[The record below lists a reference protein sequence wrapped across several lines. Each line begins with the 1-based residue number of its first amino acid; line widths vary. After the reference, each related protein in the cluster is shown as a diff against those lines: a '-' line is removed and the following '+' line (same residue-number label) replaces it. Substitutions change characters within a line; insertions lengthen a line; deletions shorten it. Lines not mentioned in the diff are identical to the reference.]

1 MSKTLFKLF
10 FISSLLVVTACAP
23 KSVLAPPSVYED
35 TVLSLDEILEKASG
49 DIEVLKAIMDIDILK
64 NNKPYDSIKVTVL
77 VKTPD
82 WVHVRIYK
90 YGMLFKDFVVMGDR
104 LYILFGKG
112 GPNLKKFGK
121 ELHNAIFWWDDIQEG
136 VLYSNGPEY
145 IIRARNKEVH
155 IDKATLLP
163 LKQSLVAFEKNIE
176 ITYEEPKEE
185 KDGYWHQSLINIRTD
200 DLSFTVKLKKLLRNP
215 ELGEFDFKSPEEN

>member
-1 MSKTLFKLF
+1 MSKMLFKLF
-10 FISSLLVVTACAP
+10 FISFLLVITACAP
-23 KSVLAPPSVYED
+23 KPVVAPPSVYEE

-49 DIEVLKAIMDIDILK
+49 DIEVLKAIMNIDILK
-64 NNKPYDSIKVTVL
+64 NNKPYGSIRAAVL
-77 VKTPD
+77 VKMPD
-82 WVHVRIYK
+82 WVHIRMYK
-90 YGMLFKDFVVMGDR
+90 DYILFKDFIIKDDK
-104 LYILFGKG
+104 LYVLLGKG

-163 LKQSLVAFEKNIE
+163 LKQSLVAFEKNVE

-185 KDGYWHQSLINIRTD
+185 KDGYWHQSLINIRTGD
-200 DLSFTVKLKKLLRNP
+200 FSFTVKLKKLLRNP